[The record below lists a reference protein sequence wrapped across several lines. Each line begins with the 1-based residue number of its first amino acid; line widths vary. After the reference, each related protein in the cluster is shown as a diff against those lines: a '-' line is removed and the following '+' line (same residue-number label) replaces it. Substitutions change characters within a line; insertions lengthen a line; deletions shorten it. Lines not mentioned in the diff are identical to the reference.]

1 MKNPYYKSLLLI
13 CLSSCHFV
21 SDKISDSFKTVN
33 ASLEKSNKV
42 ISTQNAYE
50 QYYFEIE
57 LKGDKNKELVR
68 RADTLYSAT
77 KKAIDLIDKIK
88 KNLTE
93 KDSAG
98 NNTNV
103 AANLLVHTSLGDSL
117 DKVVR
122 KVPDQCYTALVS
134 ISKKSSLDSTLHETK
149 LLLCRKD
156 WMEETFSNTPTVG
169 ALTILNYLKLEFMT
183 ASAMALSDIDTSL
196 K

>member
-1 MKNPYYKSLLLI
+1 MYFNRRIFRRFMKNPYYKSLLLI
-13 CLSSCHFV
+13 CLSSCHLI

-88 KNLTE
+88 EILTE

-98 NNTNV
+98 DNTSV
-103 AANLLVHTSLGDSL
+103 STNLLVHTSLGDNKIGTPSCC
-117 DKVVR
+117 VR
-122 KVPDQCYTALVS
+122 IIQAT
-134 ISKKSSLDSTLHETK
+134 
-149 LLLCRKD
+149 
-156 WMEETFSNTPTVG
+156 
-169 ALTILNYLKLEFMT
+169 
-183 ASAMALSDIDTSL
+183 
-196 K
+196 